1 MKKIFKYFF
10 IFYLLTVNLLATENK
25 IIVKIENQ
33 IITSYQIKNKI
44 RTLLVLS
51 NQEINQTNV
60 NNTKNQAI
68 TSLINLKL
76 KKHEINKY
84 KVVAN
89 PASIKM
95 KLLSLSSNNIAG
107 LKEKFRLNNLDY
119 ELFIDEIKIEMAWQK
134 LVFTLYNEKVKVNES
149 EIQALIENLQKL
161 EGEITEY
168 KISEIEVNV
177 NNEREEKEKI
187 KLITQEI
194 VNIGFENAALKYS
207 VASSSI
213 NKGDI
218 GWINSKSLSEKIFK
232 ILNKMSVGDISEPII
247 GPGSVTFLKIA
258 DRKVSKAKEDNNKT
272 LKENLVVQKKNEL
285 YNLYSRSYLSKLKN
299 ISFIEY
305 K

>member
-95 KLLSLSSNNIAG
+95 KLLSH
-107 LKEKFRLNNLDY
+107 
-119 ELFIDEIKIEMAWQK
+119 
-134 LVFTLYNEKVKVNES
+134 
-149 EIQALIENLQKL
+149 
-161 EGEITEY
+161 
-168 KISEIEVNV
+168 
-177 NNEREEKEKI
+177 
-187 KLITQEI
+187 
-194 VNIGFENAALKYS
+194 
-207 VASSSI
+207 
-213 NKGDI
+213 
-218 GWINSKSLSEKIFK
+218 
-232 ILNKMSVGDISEPII
+232 
-247 GPGSVTFLKIA
+247 
-258 DRKVSKAKEDNNKT
+258 
-272 LKENLVVQKKNEL
+272 
-285 YNLYSRSYLSKLKN
+285 
-299 ISFIEY
+299 
-305 K
+305 

>member
-10 IFYLLTVNLLATENK
+10 IFNLLTVNLLATENK
-25 IIVKIENQ
+25 IIVKIEDQ
-33 IITSYQIKNKI
+33 IVTSYQIKNKI

-51 NQEINQTNV
+51 DQEINQTNV

-149 EIQALIENLQKL
+149 EIQALIENLQTL

-194 VNIGFENAALKYS
+194 VNIGFENTALKYS

-218 GWINSKSLSEKIFK
+218 GWINSKSLSDKIFK

-247 GPGSVTFLKIA
+247 GPGSITFLKIA
-258 DRKVSKAKEDNNKT
+258 DRKKSKAKKDNNKT
-272 LKENLVVQKKNEL
+272 LKENLIVQKKNEL
-285 YNLYSRSYLSKLKN
+285 YNLYSRSHLSKIRNNAL
-299 ISFIEY
+299 IEY